1 MSTVDKLQYIPSLVP
16 IHACDPGSR
25 PAHSDSS
32 VRFLVNSG
40 VYLHQDSVRD
50 VDEVEVRFMIYE
62 PCLLARDYLS

>member
-1 MSTVDKLQYIPSLVP
+1 MSTVDKLQYVLSLVS
-16 IHACDPGSR
+16 IHACNPGSR

-32 VRFLVNSG
+32 VRIPMNTG

-50 VDEVEVRFMIYE
+50 VDEVEVRFMINE